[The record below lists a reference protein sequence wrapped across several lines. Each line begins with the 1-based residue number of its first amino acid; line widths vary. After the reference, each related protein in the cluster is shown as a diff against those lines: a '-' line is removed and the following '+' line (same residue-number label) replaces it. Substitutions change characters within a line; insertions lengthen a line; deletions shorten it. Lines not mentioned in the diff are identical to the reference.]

1 MIGLGSDKKGS
12 FYLSL
17 ILVSDAREADVGRVV
32 GLLSHLVAVQRR
44 RRRDAL
50 LSLVRFSRTKLGS

>member
-17 ILVSDAREADVGRVV
+17 ILVSYAREADVGRVV
-32 GLLSHLVAVQRR
+32 GLLSHLVALQRR
-44 RRRDAL
+44 RRGDAL
-50 LSLVRFSRTKLGS
+50 LSLVRF